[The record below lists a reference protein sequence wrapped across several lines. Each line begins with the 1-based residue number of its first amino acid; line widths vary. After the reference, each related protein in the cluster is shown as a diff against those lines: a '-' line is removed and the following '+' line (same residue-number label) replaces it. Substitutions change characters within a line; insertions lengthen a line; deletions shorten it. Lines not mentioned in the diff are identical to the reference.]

1 MNSSNKNNRTCQ
13 ECGKAFHARQR
24 DINAGFGKFCSKKCA
39 GAARKGVPVKQ
50 KIPNTKC
57 AYCGIVFYKKESRRA
72 LSLLFFCCRKH
83 KDLGQKLQNNIKDI
97 WPDHYGKE
105 KVYGVFVPRE
115 NELLRKDYRITALEN
130 NENKCNR
137 CGYDKYPAILHVHHK
152 DHNRSNNEPS
162 NLEILCPRCHVVH
175 HLVNGDNHE

>member
-1 MNSSNKNNRTCQ
+1 MNSSDKKNRTC
-13 ECGKAFHARQR
+13 ERCGTGFCARQK
-24 DINAGFGKFCSKKCA
+24 DIDAGFGKFCSRKCA
-39 GAARKGVPVKQ
+39 GASRKGVSIKE

-57 AYCGIVFYKKESRRA
+57 AYCGNLFYKVASRQSSS
-72 LSLLFFCCRKH
+72 SLYFCCREH
-83 KDLGQKLQNNIKDI
+83 KDLGQKLQNDIKDI
-97 WPDHYGKE
+97 WPTHYGMTE
-105 KVYGVFVPRE
+105 KDGRLVPRD
-115 NELLRKDYRITALEN
+115 NPNIRTHYRTTALEMGL
-130 NENKCNR
+130 NECER